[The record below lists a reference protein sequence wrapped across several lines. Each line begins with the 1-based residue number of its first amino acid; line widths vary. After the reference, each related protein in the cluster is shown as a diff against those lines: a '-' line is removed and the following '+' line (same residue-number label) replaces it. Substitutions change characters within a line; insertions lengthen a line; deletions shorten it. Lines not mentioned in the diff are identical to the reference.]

1 MRRRF
6 AAILTGPGCAVGC
19 AGTVCEVVGEM
30 SPSEVCATGTGI
42 GAARALILWP
52 ELVTLGERCSRWP
65 SWLWPLI
72 IDGTI
77 MLATFGDC
85 RVGALPRPAAES
97 GFFWMVLGMAAL
109 VSVGG
114 NLLHAWLA
122 TDQLASW
129 TRAGGETWRQG
140 GVAPCFS
147 CHIAAG
153 CSTRWSSPVGC
164 RRTCGR

>member
-1 MRRRF
+1 
-6 AAILTGPGCAVGC
+6 
-19 AGTVCEVVGEM
+19 VCEVVGEM

-77 MLATFGDC
+77 ILATLGI
-85 RVGALPRPAAES
+85 VALAPYRDQLRNR
-97 GFFWMVLGMAAL
+97 GFFWVVLGIAAL
-109 VSVGG
+109 VGVGG
-114 NLLHAWLA
+114 NVLHAWLA

-153 CSTRWSSPVGC
+153 C
-164 RRTCGR
+164 

>member
-77 MLATFGDC
+77 ILATLGI
-85 RVGALPRPAAES
+85 VALAPYRDQLRNR
-97 GFFWMVLGMAAL
+97 GFFWVVLGIAAL

-129 TRAGGETWRQG
+129 MRAGGETWRQG

>member
-1 MRRRF
+1 M
-6 AAILTGPGCAVGC
+6 
-19 AGTVCEVVGEM
+19 CEVVGEM

-77 MLATFGDC
+77 ILATLGI
-85 RVGALPRPAAES
+85 VALAPYRDQLRNR
-97 GFFWMVLGMAAL
+97 GFFWVVLGIAAL

-114 NLLHAWLA
+114 NSLHACLPQISCVV
-122 TDQLASW
+122 D
-129 TRAGGETWRQG
+129 AGRWRNVAARRCRTVFLMPYRG
-140 GVAPCFS
+140 RLFDEVEFARGVPPNLRPLTVA
-147 CHIAAG
+147 
-153 CSTRWSSPVGC
+153 
-164 RRTCGR
+164 

>member
-77 MLATFGDC
+77 ILATLGI
-85 RVGALPRPAAES
+85 VALAPYR
-97 GFFWMVLGMAAL
+97 
-109 VSVGG
+109 
-114 NLLHAWLA
+114 
-122 TDQLASW
+122 DQL
-129 TRAGGETWRQG
+129 RNRG
-140 GVAPCFS
+140 
-147 CHIAAG
+147 
-153 CSTRWSSPVGC
+153 SSGWFW
-164 RRTCGR
+164 G